1 MNERWAR
8 FRDRLIGFWNQY
20 SKKQKW
26 ILASSA
32 AFILI
37 FIIFISYLLTR
48 TQYEL
53 AFQDLDSGDAAAI
66 MEYLN
71 GSGIPYKLGEGGTS
85 ISVPSASADKVRVDV
100 GSQGL
105 VQNGSIGFEE
115 LSKSSSTIGT
125 TDQEFKVKYRNA
137 LNGEVQQLLQG
148 MQGVKKAK
156 VLINLPEESVFLNDS
171 DKELATASVQI
182 TFKPGYRP
190 KQEEIDSY
198 YKLVKTSVPNL
209 EYDGITITS
218 TTGDLAPSAKLGGT
232 GAVGGSA
239 LDEQFAIQKQYESG
253 VKTNIQ
259 SILAKTVGMDNFVVS
274 VVSTLN
280 FDQRSTQLNLV
291 KPLDNNDNR
300 GIIISEQTQSES
312 TTGGTGTAGGVAGT
326 GSTDV
331 PNYPSGGTSGT
342 ASSESTSGTTNYEP
356 SRETTNIAYAPY
368 QVKDLAISVAVD
380 STVMTPEKQTQ
391 LEQMLRNNVR
401 ILLADS
407 GQTLSDADLANR
419 VSVVS
424 QEFSEDAVGSGG
436 VSASSLWLAGIGV
449 AALALLGGAGYLVYR
464 RRKNA
469 REAAEAAAA
478 QEQLDAPRAELP
490 TIDIESVTNES
501 QVRKQLEGLA
511 KRKPDEFVN
520 LLRTWL
526 VDE

>member
-8 FRDRLIGFWNQY
+8 LKEKLTGFWNQY

-32 AFILI
+32 AFIII
-37 FIIFISYLLTR
+37 FIIFIAVLLTR
-48 TQYEL
+48 TEYEI

-71 GSGIPYKLGEGGTS
+71 GSGIPYKLGDGGAS

-105 VQNGSIGFEE
+105 VQNGSIGFAE

-156 VLINLPEESVFLNDS
+156 VLINLPEESVFLNDA
-171 DKELATASVQI
+171 DRELATASVQM

-218 TTGDLAPSAKLGGT
+218 TTADLAPSAKLGGT
-232 GAVGGSA
+232 GTLGGTA
-239 LDEQFAIQKQYESG
+239 LDQQFAIQKQYESG

-259 SILAKTVGMDNFVVS
+259 QILAKTVGMDNFVVS

-280 FDQRSTQLNLV
+280 FDQKSTQLDLV
-291 KPLDNNDNR
+291 KPLDNND
-300 GIIISEQTQSES
+300 GKGFVVSEQNQSES

-342 ASSESTSGTTNYEP
+342 ASSESSSSTTNYEP
-356 SRETTNIAYAPY
+356 SREKTNIAYAPY

-380 STVMTPEKQTQ
+380 SAVMTPEKQAE
-391 LEQMLRNNVR
+391 LETMLRKNVR

-407 GQTLSDADLANR
+407 GQTLSDTDLANR

-424 QEFSEDAVGSGG
+424 QAFSDEKEGGSGL
-436 VSASSLWLAGIGV
+436 STSSLLLAGIGV
-449 AALALLGGAGYLVYR
+449 AALALLGGAGYMIYR

-469 REAAEAAAA
+469 REAEEAAAQA
-478 QEQLDAPRAELP
+478 LLEAPRAELP

>member
-8 FRDRLIGFWNQY
+8 LKEKLAGFWNQY

-32 AFILI
+32 AFILV
-37 FIIFISYLLTR
+37 FIVIIALWLTR
-48 TQYEL
+48 TEYEL

-71 GSGIPYKLGEGGTS
+71 SSGIPYKLGAAGTS
-85 ISVPSASADKVRVDV
+85 ISVPSASADKVKVDV

-105 VQNGSIGFEE
+105 VQNGSIGFAE
-115 LSKSSSTIGT
+115 LSQSSSTIGT

-156 VLINLPEESVFLNDS
+156 VLINLPEESVFLNDA
-171 DKELATASVQI
+171 DKEQATASVQM

-198 YKLVKTSVPNL
+198 YKLVKTAVPNL
-209 EYDGITITS
+209 DYDGITITS
-218 TTGDLAPSAKLGGT
+218 TTGDLAPSSKLGGT
-232 GAVGGSA
+232 GTLGGTA
-239 LDEQFAIQKQYESG
+239 LDQQFAIQKQYESS
-253 VKTNIQ
+253 VKSSIQ
-259 SILAKTVGMDNFVVS
+259 QILAKTVGVDNFVVS

-280 FDQRSTQLNLV
+280 FDQKSTQLDLV
-291 KPLDNNDNR
+291 RPLDNNDNK
-300 GIIISEQTQSES
+300 GIVISEQNQSES
-312 TTGGTGTAGGVAGT
+312 STGGSASAGGVAGT
-326 GSTDV
+326 GSTDI
-331 PNYPSGGTSGT
+331 PNYPSGGSSDT
-342 ASSESTSGTTNYEP
+342 ASSESASSTTNYDVN
-356 SRETTNIAYAPY
+356 REKTSIDYAPY
-368 QVKDLAISVAVD
+368 QVRDLAISVAVD
-380 STVMTPEKQTQ
+380 ASVMTPEKQTQ

-407 GQTLSDADLANR
+407 GQALTDADLTNR

-424 QEFSEDAVGSGG
+424 QTFSDETGSGG
-436 VSASSLWLAGIGV
+436 GLSNSSLLLAGIGI

-464 RRKNA
+464 RRKIA
-469 REAAEAAAA
+469 REAEEAAA
-478 QEQLDAPRAELP
+478 QELLEAPRAELP